1 LAGRRAVVLAG
12 RRVASASVRS
22 SVEGQEAAR
31 GRVGHVGLQG
41 APVASIPLFPLDRTG
56 RARSAEAEGSR
67 KEFEKWR
74 VWKPGETTRDG
85 TTDLDAMESE
95 EHSPTRPKLLLDED
109 LARRG
114 PPGGRSFSGQLGGHT
129 VSDEDLA
136 RCCTPGHQS
145 FSSWL
150 GGYAIS
156 DEDAALRR
164 SAVDQP
170 FAEDQPF
177 ASRTAGDQ
185 PVAGDPP
192 FASRMS
198 GARAVSAEEK
208 TRARKTTKRRTGE
221 GSLRSGESGS
231 PENHRWTAGTAER
244 NGMAAMSGRRCET
257 GTSGQRRS
265 RVISNKSGFSSEM

>member
-1 LAGRRAVVLAG
+1 
-12 RRVASASVRS
+12 VASASVRS
-22 SVEGQEAAR
+22 SVEGQEVTR
-31 GRVGHVGLQG
+31 GRIGHVGLQG

-56 RARSAEAEGSR
+56 RATSAEAEGSR

-95 EHSPTRPKLLLDED
+95 EHSRTRPKLFLDED

-129 VSDEDLA
+129 IWDEDLA
-136 RCCTPGHQS
+136 RCCSAGHQS
-145 FSSWL
+145 FTSWL

-164 SAVDQP
+164 SAGDQP
-170 FAEDQPF
+170 FAEDQP
-177 ASRTAGDQ
+177 S
-185 PVAGDPP
+185 
-192 FASRMS
+192 ASRMS

-231 PENHRWTAGTAER
+231 PENHR
-244 NGMAAMSGRRCET
+244 
-257 GTSGQRRS
+257 
-265 RVISNKSGFSSEM
+265 